1 MLLASHDGRNE
12 SYWPENHTT
21 NQIHTCMIF
30 NDFSSRI
37 YSCHKIISCY
47 DFSDVQ
53 RYIGNCFQ
61 QHMALHCLFCAKKRS
76 VDTKKRSVDTKKRS
90 VDTKK
95 RSVDTK
101 KRSVDTKKRSVDTKK
116 RSVDTKE
123 RSVDTKKRS
132 VDTKKRSV
140 NTKKRSVDTKKAM

>member
-61 QHMALHCLFCAKKRS
+61 QHMALHCLFC
-76 VDTKKRSVDTKKRS
+76 VDRPLFCVDRPLFC
-90 VDTKK
+90 VD
-95 RSVDTK
+95 RPLFCVD
-101 KRSVDTKKRSVDTKK
+101 RPLFCVDRPLFCVD
-116 RSVDTKE
+116 RPLFCVD
-123 RSVDTKKRS
+123 RPLFCVDRPHFC
-132 VDTKKRSV
+132 VDRPLFCV
-140 NTKKRSVDTKKAM
+140 NRPLFPQFLQICIISF